1 MLKSL
6 SLPKTQLPGRRVRAK
21 RPAANAAAYQRVRRE
36 LRLRCDCGGAA
47 GPEGHKGGVHN
58 AVLALLHNTCLLCGF
73 VGLLLEQP
81 ARETGRDKPT
91 SRVP

>member
-1 MLKSL
+1 MD
-6 SLPKTQLPGRRVRAK
+6 GREQNA
-21 RPAANAAAYQRVRRE
+21 PDANAAAYQRVRRE

-47 GPEGHKGGVHN
+47 RPKGHEGGIN
-58 AVLALLHNTCLLCGF
+58 DAVLALLHDARLLRGL

-81 ARETGRDKPT
+81 AREPGRHKLT